1 VLGLSDVA
9 RGYLDG
15 VCIEEGL
22 PKSCSETPVQV
33 PKLDIWAKSG
43 VFLGSVHAE
52 HRSMVEMHV
61 QGLGF
66 GGKVLMC

>member
-1 VLGLSDVA
+1 VA
-9 RGYLDG
+9 RGYLAG

-33 PKLDIWAKSG
+33 PKLDVRVKSG
-43 VFLGSVHAE
+43 IRPGSVHAE
-52 HRSMVEMHV
+52 HRSVVEMHV

-66 GGKVLMC
+66 GGRY